1 MEQRLRD
8 VWRRLP
14 RRIRRMLA
22 AGLGGSVVVIGVV
35 MLVTP
40 GPAVVVIPL
49 GLSILAAEFAWA
61 RYWIRRLVP
70 EAWHPEFV
78 REPVTPEVQADP
90 PSG

>member
-8 VWRRLP
+8 VWRQLPPRVRRL
-14 RRIRRMLA
+14 LA
-22 AGLGGSVVVIGVV
+22 AGLGGSVVLVGVV

-40 GPAVVVIPL
+40 GPAIVVIPL

-61 RYWIRRLVP
+61 RHWIRRFVP

-78 REPVTPEVQADP
+78 REVATRDAEPGP
-90 PSG
+90 PGR